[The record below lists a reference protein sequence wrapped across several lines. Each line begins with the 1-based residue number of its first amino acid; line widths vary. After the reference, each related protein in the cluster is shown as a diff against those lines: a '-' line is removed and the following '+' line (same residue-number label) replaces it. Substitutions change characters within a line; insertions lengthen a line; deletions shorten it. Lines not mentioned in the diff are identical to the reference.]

1 MGIATVGLTE
11 ELAPVLASETGAL
24 KVPHCRD
31 RLERK
36 RLGGFPSFGLEIEK
50 AVVSWVQISNMRGRA
65 DLQRR
70 RRTLSLET
78 VR

>member
-1 MGIATVGLTE
+1 MGIATAGLTE
-11 ELAPVLASETGAL
+11 ELAPVLASETG
-24 KVPHCRD
+24 VPHCRD

-36 RLGGFPSFGLEIEK
+36 CLGGFPVFGLEIEK